1 MTKSS
6 GGKLNFLE
14 HTLPEGL
21 LVDAEWMTKHGYS
34 TGLRSQYVSAGWLVQ
49 LSRGTF
55 KRPLGTLTWQKAVI
69 SLQTLLARP

>member
-6 GGKLNFLE
+6 GRKLNFLE

-34 TGLRSQYVSAGWLVQ
+34 TGLRSQYVSAGWFSRRVG
-49 LSRGTF
+49 LSSVR
-55 KRPLGTLTWQKAVI
+55 
-69 SLQTLLARP
+69 LAP